1 MEKPNTSF
9 AQMMK
14 GKRKITQAT
23 AWRKSLTKMDELDID
38 KLKKKKFNISIENLV
53 TIGMVV
59 ITVTGMWYSLQEEIQ
74 LAKELPEP
82 EVSRTEYDLKDQ
94 LIRET
99 IISTQEKVN
108 ENGEKLKDIDEKLF
122 EIITKD

>member
-1 MEKPNTSF
+1 
-9 AQMMK
+9 
-14 GKRKITQAT
+14 
-23 AWRKSLTKMDELDID
+23 MDELDID

-59 ITVTGMWYSLQEEIQ
+59 ITVTGMWYTLQEEIE
-74 LAKELPEP
+74 LAKKLPEP

>member
-1 MEKPNTSF
+1 
-9 AQMMK
+9 
-14 GKRKITQAT
+14 
-23 AWRKSLTKMDELDID
+23 MDELDIE

-59 ITVTGMWYSLQEEIQ
+59 ITVTGMWYSLQEEIE
-74 LAKELPEP
+74 LAKQLPEP

>member
-1 MEKPNTSF
+1 MS
-9 AQMMK
+9 
-14 GKRKITQAT
+14 
-23 AWRKSLTKMDELDID
+23 ELDIE

-59 ITVTGMWYSLQEEIQ
+59 ITVTGMWYTLQEEIE
-74 LAKELPEP
+74 LAKKLPEP

-99 IISTQEKVN
+99 IMSTQEKVE